1 MCLLYATQGAFA
13 AAQAQTPQADSNHTV
28 KYGIETFV
36 YSRRRAFHPQKLS
49 ILVKQLPVRVSHILA
64 LASDAGAVLT
74 SSSVDERVSEPEPEP
89 EPESTEPQ
97 IVASTAQEERLKK
110 LDADG
115 KSETAGQSEEAGTT
129 GPLSTVIR
137 SKGFSWLATHHTAAI
152 YWSHAGTHFEL
163 KNVGTWWASADM
175 ATLPGGKLPDAVAE
189 DFDGEFGDRRQ
200 EIVFIGVNMD
210 KEAIT
215 AALDGELLDATYES
229 SYVFQH
235 RVLIAKLLTCDC
247 WHILL
252 CHYRMSAH

>member
-1 MCLLYATQGAFA
+1 MPFATQGAFA
-13 AAQAQTPQADSNHTV
+13 AAPAQTPQADSNHTV

-49 ILVKQLPVRVSHILA
+49 VLVKQLPVRVSQILA
-64 LASDAGAVLT
+64 LASDADAVLE
-74 SSSVDERVSEPEPEP
+74 SNSGGEGLSEPEPEP
-89 EPESTEPQ
+89 EPDSAEPQ

-115 KSETAGQSEEAGTT
+115 KSEPAAQQSEETGAT

-189 DFDGEFGDRRQ
+189 DFEGEFGDRRQ

-210 KEAIT
+210 KDAIT
-215 AALDGELLDATYES
+215 DALDGEPLEATYPS
-229 SYVFQH
+229 PKPSCVLQD
-235 RVLIAKLLTCDC
+235 RVLIAKLPIGDL
-247 WHILL
+247 WHVCL
-252 CHYRMSAH
+252 AAP